1 METIFPRASELLF
14 PPVPNQ
20 VMASLLK
27 IGYVLFTFLAAVR
40 MDISLVKRSG
50 TRIILLGIL
59 VFALPYTMSQ
69 TLEVK
74 FDRNITN
81 AQVSARMNNVNL
93 YFNAFAGT
101 ELVDISALLVQLKIT
116 NSRLGHFA
124 LATTLVND
132 LARFLYNNLVV
143 SIFNRLRYTPS
154 VKVGVQSFVYLSI
167 FLASTV
173 IVAHRLILWF
183 IRATPQGK
191 PIKDLYT
198 NFLIA
203 AVLISSSVG
212 DSVGLDYLLGPLT
225 LGLVIPA
232 GSPLAT
238 SLTAKLD
245 TIVSGLLIPLLY
257 TYCASKFNL
266 WIFISHFNDALIFQ
280 IAFIGYAIKLI
291 ATAAL
296 IIFIKIDYRDA
307 VTLALILNFKG
318 PREMGTFYSYTS
330 IETKDLDSTSGVFL
344 IFLLSSFA
352 PPLIKKLYDPSQ
364 RRSLSQASRSQPII
378 DIFNY
383 FMVGNRKGTQ
393 VHVFTAVSPIK
404 MMHEDICWLAF
415 DKGCS
420 LIILP
425 FHKKWH
431 NKGRLVSN
439 NNDIRNLNINVLER
453 APCSVGILI
462 DRSSGRGLSSI
473 FSSSTVCRVC
483 VLFIGGAD
491 DREAMAYALKMARS
505 PRVQLKVVCCA
516 SPEDSNRDKWED
528 MLDSESLRSLRNE
541 MSMNGHI
548 YYAEQ
553 TVTTGSDTA
562 SVVRSIQESYD
573 LIIVGRRHET
583 KPEAMSGLS
592 EWAEIPE
599 LGVIDSIGCN
609 GGNFPF
615 LSFFLKHLY
624 FPRLTSDVL
633 AGMILG
639 PTFLERYFP
648 NASKLLYPPVPNQVF
663 ASLLKIG
670 LVLFTFL
677 AAVRSDTS
685 WITKIGKRGFI
696 LGVLLVG
703 FPNLMTLDLKVIYD
717 PKVSLTPP
725 QISARDNNALLYLS
739 SFTKSQ
745 FVDVSAILMQL
756 RITNSRLGHLALAST
771 LLGDIARFVGS
782 NLWYLSTRI
791 FAPVSPRIGF
801 QSAILL
807 IFFFMLIVFLRTLTL
822 WFIRVT
828 PEGEPIKD
836 IYVHFI
842 VVVVLYLASL
852 GDNMGLEYL
861 WGPFLFGL
869 LIPARSPLATT
880 LTSKLDTVVYGLLV
894 PLLSGFCASKFNL
907 WVLLD
912 HFEDA
917 LNFQMALI
925 GYIIKLVATYLMVL
939 FINIPF
945 REAAALTLILNVKGT
960 KEMGTFLSYTTLE
973 YIQCN
978 AGLEILVCAHKQE
991 DAMAAIKLL
1000 ELSNPTKHSPLF
1012 IFVLCLQELV
1022 GSYTPLLI
1030 NHQLGQ
1036 KSSDSEASRSQPI
1049 IDVFKYFQSEHKRSA
1064 LVNIF
1069 TAVSPLRQLHE
1080 DICRLAFDNNCSLIL
1095 LPFHKKWNE
1104 NGTLVANSNDLR
1116 KLNND
1121 VLERA
1126 PCSVGILI
1134 DHRKTRGLSPIFDSS
1149 TVHHV
1154 AVLFIGGSD
1163 DREALAYALRM
1174 AKSPEVQ
1181 LTVMC
1186 FVTPQEFVHD
1196 SWEIMLDS
1204 ESLTSLKEEMSENSN
1219 ISYVEETVR
1228 DGSDTAAIVS
1238 SIQGNFDLIMVGR
1251 RHTHQPEAISGL
1263 SQWAELP
1270 ELGPVG
1276 DILASPDISSTC
1288 SVLVMQQQILK
1299 VDHSSILN

>member
-1 METIFPRASELLF
+1 METSQSIVNVSGSCFDYVPVNSEGIW
-14 PPVPNQ
+14 N
-20 VMASLLK
+20 LK
-27 IGYVLFTFLAAVR
+27 HGE
-40 MDISLVKRSG
+40 S
-50 TRIILLGIL
+50 IL
-59 VFALPYTMSQ
+59 Q
-69 TLEVK
+69 
-74 FDRNITN
+74 
-81 AQVSARMNNVNL
+81 
-93 YFNAFAGT
+93 
-101 ELVDISALLVQLKIT
+101 
-116 NSRLGHFA
+116 H
-124 LATTLVND
+124 
-132 LARFLYNNLVV
+132 
-143 SIFNRLRYTPS
+143 
-154 VKVGVQSFVYLSI
+154 SFVRFQIQL
-167 FLASTV
+167 
-173 IVAHRLILWF
+173 VAMV
-183 IRATPQGK
+183 A
-191 PIKDLYT
+191 
-198 NFLIA
+198 
-203 AVLISSSVG
+203 
-212 DSVGLDYLLGPLT
+212 
-225 LGLVIPA
+225 
-232 GSPLAT
+232 
-238 SLTAKLD
+238 
-245 TIVSGLLIPLLY
+245 
-257 TYCASKFNL
+257 
-266 WIFISHFNDALIFQ
+266 ISH
-280 IAFIGYAIKLI
+280 
-291 ATAAL
+291 
-296 IIFIKIDYRDA
+296 
-307 VTLALILNFKG
+307 
-318 PREMGTFYSYTS
+318 
-330 IETKDLDSTSGVFL
+330 
-344 IFLLSSFA
+344 SF
-352 PPLIKKLYDPSQ
+352 
-364 RRSLSQASRSQPII
+364 
-378 DIFNY
+378 
-383 FMVGNRKGTQ
+383 
-393 VHVFTAVSPIK
+393 H
-404 MMHEDICWLAF
+404 
-415 DKGCS
+415 
-420 LIILP
+420 
-425 FHKKWH
+425 
-431 NKGRLVSN
+431 
-439 NNDIRNLNINVLER
+439 
-453 APCSVGILI
+453 
-462 DRSSGRGLSSI
+462 
-473 FSSSTVCRVC
+473 
-483 VLFIGGAD
+483 
-491 DREAMAYALKMARS
+491 
-505 PRVQLKVVCCA
+505 
-516 SPEDSNRDKWED
+516 
-528 MLDSESLRSLRNE
+528 
-541 MSMNGHI
+541 
-548 YYAEQ
+548 
-553 TVTTGSDTA
+553 
-562 SVVRSIQESYD
+562 
-573 LIIVGRRHET
+573 
-583 KPEAMSGLS
+583 
-592 EWAEIPE
+592 
-599 LGVIDSIGCN
+599 
-609 GGNFPF
+609 
-615 LSFFLKHLY
+615 FFLKHLY

-696 LGVLLVG
+696 LGALLVG

-801 QSAILL
+801 QSAVLL

-973 YIQCN
+973 LKDLDSTSGIFLIFLLTTYAPPIIKLLYDPTKHYIGYKKKCIQYTQCN

>member
-1 METIFPRASELLF
+1 MNASQYKSIVNVSAGCFDYISGSSDGIWNVRRGETILEHPFFRFQLQLIAMVSIAHFFHLFLKRFDFPRITSDVLAGILLGPTFMETIFPRASELLF

-101 ELVDISALLVQLKIT
+101 EFVDISALLVQLKIT

-330 IETKDLDSTSGVFL
+330 IEDLDSTSGVFL

-352 PPLIKKLYDPSQ
+352 PPLIKKLYDPSKHYIGYKKKCVQYASYDAPLDILVCAHKQEEAMAATKLLEFSNPTKESPLSIYGLCLEELLGSDTPYMINHKLGQ

-599 LGVIDSIGCN
+599 LGVIGDQ
-609 GGNFPF
+609 
-615 LSFFLKHLY
+615 
-624 FPRLTSDVL
+624 L
-633 AGMILG
+633 A
-639 PTFLERYFP
+639 
-648 NASKLLYPPVPNQVF
+648 
-663 ASLLKIG
+663 
-670 LVLFTFL
+670 
-677 AAVRSDTS
+677 
-685 WITKIGKRGFI
+685 
-696 LGVLLVG
+696 
-703 FPNLMTLDLKVIYD
+703 
-717 PKVSLTPP
+717 
-725 QISARDNNALLYLS
+725 SADIHS
-739 SFTKSQ
+739 E
-745 FVDVSAILMQL
+745 VAIL
-756 RITNSRLGHLALAST
+756 
-771 LLGDIARFVGS
+771 
-782 NLWYLSTRI
+782 
-791 FAPVSPRIGF
+791 
-801 QSAILL
+801 
-807 IFFFMLIVFLRTLTL
+807 
-822 WFIRVT
+822 
-828 PEGEPIKD
+828 
-836 IYVHFI
+836 
-842 VVVVLYLASL
+842 VV
-852 GDNMGLEYL
+852 
-861 WGPFLFGL
+861 
-869 LIPARSPLATT
+869 
-880 LTSKLDTVVYGLLV
+880 
-894 PLLSGFCASKFNL
+894 
-907 WVLLD
+907 
-912 HFEDA
+912 
-917 LNFQMALI
+917 
-925 GYIIKLVATYLMVL
+925 
-939 FINIPF
+939 
-945 REAAALTLILNVKGT
+945 
-960 KEMGTFLSYTTLE
+960 
-973 YIQCN
+973 
-978 AGLEILVCAHKQE
+978 
-991 DAMAAIKLL
+991 
-1000 ELSNPTKHSPLF
+1000 
-1012 IFVLCLQELV
+1012 
-1022 GSYTPLLI
+1022 
-1030 NHQLGQ
+1030 
-1036 KSSDSEASRSQPI
+1036 
-1049 IDVFKYFQSEHKRSA
+1049 
-1064 LVNIF
+1064 
-1069 TAVSPLRQLHE
+1069 
-1080 DICRLAFDNNCSLIL
+1080 
-1095 LPFHKKWNE
+1095 
-1104 NGTLVANSNDLR
+1104 
-1116 KLNND
+1116 
-1121 VLERA
+1121 
-1126 PCSVGILI
+1126 
-1134 DHRKTRGLSPIFDSS
+1134 
-1149 TVHHV
+1149 
-1154 AVLFIGGSD
+1154 
-1163 DREALAYALRM
+1163 
-1174 AKSPEVQ
+1174 
-1181 LTVMC
+1181 
-1186 FVTPQEFVHD
+1186 
-1196 SWEIMLDS
+1196 
-1204 ESLTSLKEEMSENSN
+1204 
-1219 ISYVEETVR
+1219 
-1228 DGSDTAAIVS
+1228 
-1238 SIQGNFDLIMVGR
+1238 
-1251 RHTHQPEAISGL
+1251 
-1263 SQWAELP
+1263 
-1270 ELGPVG
+1270 
-1276 DILASPDISSTC
+1276 
-1288 SVLVMQQQILK
+1288 QQQILK
-1299 VDHSSILN
+1299 ASHSSILN